1 MTDAKKE
8 NRIIFICWLA
18 YAAAYVGRLNYSASI
33 VAIVASMGVAKS
45 QAGLVSSCFFFAYGA
60 GQLVNGILSKK
71 YNSRIM
77 VFFSLVSSSA
87 LNLAMP
93 LCGSISLMKYIWL
106 ANGAVQSILWSTL
119 IKTISE
125 HVSDGKISKAIVVMS
140 TPVAAGTLGAYGL
153 SAFFVKFF
161 TWRYTFFAASAVLIS
176 AAFIWFFSYGN
187 EMPKVLEVK
196 AKEKSEK
203 TRVPVPLIFFLASVC
218 LAGIANGFVKDGINT
233 WVPSVLYESFGI
245 SQSFSILLT
254 LLLPIVSLCGATVV
268 AAVHKKIRSV
278 SVMNMIFYIIGVAV
292 CSGIL
297 FTLKIRSLAFL
308 MILFTLTACLMS
320 MINNVIT
327 SIFPL
332 DMRRVL
338 GSGFLAGLVNSF
350 CYVGS
355 TVTSYTLGSVAQKQ
369 GWNMVFVIMLC
380 VCAAAAVASLAGIAL
395 ERKNKA
401 VGISAE

>member
-8 NRIIFICWLA
+8 NRMIFICWLA

-33 VAIVASMGVAKS
+33 VAIVADMGIAKS
-45 QAGLVSSCFFFAYGA
+45 QAGLVSSFFFFAYGA
-60 GQLVNGILSKK
+60 GQLINGILSRK

-77 VFFSLVSSSA
+77 VFFSLFTSSL

-93 LCGSISLMKYIWL
+93 LCGSISVMKYIWL

-125 HVSDGKISKAIVVMS
+125 HISDKKISRAIVVMS

-161 TWRYTFFAASAVLIS
+161 TWKVTFFAASAVLL
-176 AAFIWFFSYGN
+176 AASFVWFISYGK
-187 EMPKVLEVK
+187 EAPKKIIQPQAKSGNKSSVSLPLVLCLM
-196 AKEKSEK
+196 
-203 TRVPVPLIFFLASVC
+203 TVC
-218 LAGIANGFVKDGINT
+218 IAGVANGFVKDGINT
-233 WVPSVLYESFGI
+233 WVPSVLYEGFDI

-254 LLLPIVSLCGATVV
+254 LLLPIVSLCGATIV

-278 SVMNMIFYIIGVAV
+278 SLMNMVFYILAAAV

-297 FTLKIRSLAFL
+297 FTLRIKSLALL
-308 MILFTLTACLMS
+308 MVLFTLTACLMS

-332 DMRRVL
+332 DMRRRL

-355 TVTSYTLGSVAQKQ
+355 TVTSYSLGSVAQSR

-380 VCAAAAVASLAGIAL
+380 VCGAAAVASLIGIAF
-395 ERKNKA
+395 ERKN
-401 VGISAE
+401 VDISA